1 VFLVG
6 DRLLADLRLIA
17 AFAVTLEADF
27 VARFG
32 ARRFVVGALFF
43 PTRLAIIALRVVLSG
58 ASIDSAAR
66 RARLA
71 REQRTLPIDA
81 PTVTR

>member
-1 VFLVG
+1 MFLLG

-17 AFAVTLEADF
+17 AFAVMLEADF
-27 VARFG
+27 VDRFG
-32 ARRFVVGALFF
+32 TRRFVVSAFF
-43 PTRLAIIALRVVLSG
+43 FATRLAIITLHVVLSG
-58 ASIDSAAR
+58 ASINSAAG

-71 REQRTLPIDA
+71 REQRTLAIDA